1 MSIEHC
7 WIKFFEAIY
16 ISGVKTNDQ
25 EFLNSDFGKAL
36 KDFLMDIIYKK
47 EDQYGRPGRGPL

>member
-47 EDQYGRPGRGPL
+47 EDQYDRPR